1 MTILELK
8 QEIIDVLTREYPE
21 YVDIGYIN
29 FVCNNNNIIE
39 AIEELIYEGRVERT
53 DNQIKLM

>member
-1 MTILELK
+1 MTRLELK

-29 FVCNNNNIIE
+29 FVCDNNNIIE
-39 AIEELIYEGRVERT
+39 TIEELIYEGRVERT